1 MLIFFPD
8 LWSEVKYLI
17 STHNVEIT
25 KYKTDCYWIIYLI
38 WKMFVWCLCIFIKTT
53 NLPFLHTCSMLFES
67 YTSRIRSFI
76 DFFYFFLF
84 WHSSSH
90 LSLSVRAS
98 AQEWMSH
105 KIILQYSSMR
115 RATHPKSLTGLQK
128 CCSEWNKHAAKS
140 EGGRPVFIYS
150 LPFSGASSLHTF
162 IQERWLIHSLQ
173 YYI

>member
-1 MLIFFPD
+1 MLLDHLSYLENVCLVLMYFHQNNQFTFSSHMLYVIWVLHFTDQIFH
-8 LWSEVKYLI
+8 W
-17 STHNVEIT
+17 
-25 KYKTDCYWIIYLI
+25 
-38 WKMFVWCLCIFIKTT
+38 
-53 NLPFLHTCSMLFES
+53 
-67 YTSRIRSFI
+67 
-76 DFFYFFLF
+76 FFFFLF

-90 LSLSVRAS
+90 FSLSVRAS
-98 AQEWMSH
+98 AREWMSH
-105 KIILQYSSMR
+105 RIILQYSNMR

-140 EGGRPVFIYS
+140 EGGRPIFIYS